1 MLWIS
6 SLVVSALI
14 NARLPRVGWRGER
27 QTFSSQSL
35 VLVCWSP
42 GLWAMGDAVRGE
54 EAKEEIGACVS
65 PPLPLGCI
73 WRQVRDHLFGD
84 TELHSKELICNR
96 SRNLTRFAI
105 RQAKS

>member
-14 NARLPRVGWRGER
+14 NARLPRVGGRGER

-65 PPLPLGCI
+65 TSTAWLYLEAGSRPPVQGY
-73 WRQVRDHLFGD
+73 
-84 TELHSKELICNR
+84 
-96 SRNLTRFAI
+96 
-105 RQAKS
+105 